1 LGYDEYKANI
11 SGINIF
17 FGAIIGVVMA
27 ELSLQSPV
35 TYSLL
40 LILVASFIIL
50 VLYISASKHRLYYFF
65 FSASTLLLTWIKA
78 SNNDEFYGID
88 TVWLEH
94 RLLPTLSVWLFMVT
108 TIEFL
113 PKETPKP
120 ENGESEIRD

>member
-1 LGYDEYKANI
+1 MSYDEYKANI

-65 FSASTLLLTWIKA
+65 FSASTLLLTWFKV
-78 SNNDEFYGID
+78 SSSDE
-88 TVWLEH
+88 
-94 RLLPTLSVWLFMVT
+94 S
-108 TIEFL
+108 
-113 PKETPKP
+113 
-120 ENGESEIRD
+120 